1 MSRPEVDPARHH
13 RSRWR
18 RAAAVLAWVLGGL
31 EVVYVVGGLALVKS
45 GQVGRWIN
53 RKPDKTHI
61 TFDSVWP
68 IVPGV
73 VRVRNF
79 RIVNQGRSD
88 QLEGKVDLVW
98 GAVNP
103 LELLASRVHVVWLR
117 CRGVEFR
124 LRPRPRTAEEAA
136 QLRVG
141 YPEIDGVAW
150 APSSAPPGAAPKAK
164 TGKGTTIVFT
174 RSHLA
179 EVREVWIAERRL
191 RGKGMV
197 VASVTVFGDG
207 PIAIPHADV
216 RFEEARIDNGPEET
230 YADLSFRVLG
240 KMARYDTRV
249 TKGPGILE
257 LIRARVE
264 LQARM
269 PSGGGY
275 LNVYLRNAPWIRFD
289 GGEAM
294 LSARLAVGDGKL
306 APASFVELT
315 SADRQAEIGG
325 FFVHGTARTR
335 LDVVEGRGAVPDARL
350 GVDFDRYEL
359 KRGKDA
365 KEPLMIGQGLR
376 IAATAPASLTE
387 VPPKEFAGRLDLG
400 KAEFPKL
407 DFLNALFPAGS
418 RLRIRGGRAS
428 VGGAVDVAA
437 GGASCRGA
445 LKVRAVGLGL
455 DTGGVAM
462 TGAFTLDVAIPQ
474 GDLLEDAFVV
484 DGTRLSLDRFAFD
497 SRHDAATAPDWN
509 ASVAFPEG
517 HIALADGFATRGRVT
532 LHASDSRPVAAFL
545 SKDKPLSGWKK
556 KLVTVGAIDGGGR
569 FSLGRGRLGVD
580 DFRVGWDGAEVR
592 ARFRTDEKG
601 AWGKALVRY
610 GILKAGISLEG
621 KERGL
626 RLLGPQTWYEKR

>member
-1 MSRPEVDPARHH
+1 MRETVHRPL
-13 RSRWR
+13 WR
-18 RAAAVLAWVLGGL
+18 RVLVRLLVVLG
-31 EVVYVVGGLALVKS
+31 VVEAVWVAGGLILVKS

-53 RKPDKTHI
+53 KKPEKTLI

-88 QLEGKVDLVW
+88 QLEGKVDVVW

-103 LELLASRVHVVWLR
+103 LELPARRVHVVWLR

-124 LRPRPRTAEEAA
+124 IRKRPATAEEASR
-136 QLRVG
+136 LRVG
-141 YPEIDGVAW
+141 YPEIEGVAW
-150 APSSAPPGAAPKAK
+150 EPYAPPPGAAPQGKK
-164 TGKGTTIVFT
+164 KGKGTTIVFT
-174 RSHLA
+174 RSHLDD
-179 EVREVWIAERRL
+179 VREVWLFERRL
-191 RGKGMV
+191 RGKGRV

-216 RFEEARIDNGPEET
+216 RFEDARIDNGPEET
-230 YADLSFRVLG
+230 YADLKLRVLG
-240 KMARYDTRV
+240 KMARYDTKV
-249 TKGPGILE
+249 TKGLGILG
-257 LIRARVE
+257 LIRAQVE
-264 LQARM
+264 VAARM
-269 PSGGGY
+269 PSGAGY
-275 LNVYLRNAPWIRFD
+275 LNAFLRNAPWIRFD
-289 GGEAM
+289 GGEAA
-294 LSARLAVGDGKL
+294 LSARLSVGDGKV

-315 SADRQAEIGG
+315 STDRQAEVGG
-325 FFVHGTARTR
+325 FFAHGTARTR

-350 GVDFDRYEL
+350 AVDFDRYEL

-376 IAATAPASLTE
+376 IAVTAPASLSE
-387 VPPKEFAGRLDLG
+387 IPPKTFAGRLELG
-400 KAEFPKL
+400 KAELPKL

-418 RLRIRGGRAS
+418 RLRIRSGRAS
-428 VGGAVDVAA
+428 VDGAFDVAA

-445 LKVRAVGLGL
+445 MKVAAAGLGL

-462 TGAFTLDVAIPQ
+462 TGAFTLDVAIPK
-474 GDLLEDAFVV
+474 GDLLQEAFDV

-517 HIALADGFATRGRVT
+517 HIALAGGLATRGRLT

-556 KLVTVGAIDGGGR
+556 KLVTVGAIDGEGR
-569 FSLGRGRLGVD
+569 FSLSRGRLEVQ
-580 DFRVGWDGAEVR
+580 DFKVGWDGAEVR
-592 ARFRTDEKG
+592 ARFRTDERG

-610 GILKAGISLEG
+610 GILKAGIGLEG
-621 KERGL
+621 KERHL
-626 RLLGPQTWYEKR
+626 RVLGPESWFEKR

>member
-1 MSRPEVDPARHH
+1 MCDPEVGPVRHH

-18 RAAAVLAWVLGGL
+18 RAAGVLAWILGGL
-31 EVVYVVGGLALVKS
+31 ELVWVVGGLALVKS
-45 GQVGRWIN
+45 GQVDRWIN
-53 RKPDKTHI
+53 KKPEKTRI

-73 VRVRNF
+73 VRVRSF

-124 LRPRPRTAEEAA
+124 LRKRPATPEEAA

-150 APSSAPPGAAPKAK
+150 APYAAPPGAVPKAK
-164 TGKGTTIVFT
+164 KGKGTTIVFT

-179 EVREVWIAERRL
+179 DVREVWIGERRL
-191 RGKGMV
+191 RGKGTV

-230 YADLSFRVLG
+230 YADLKFRVLG
-240 KMARYDTRV
+240 KMARYDKRAT
-249 TKGPGILE
+249 TGLGILD

-289 GGEAM
+289 GGEAT
-294 LSARLAVGDGKL
+294 LSARLSVGDGKL
-306 APASFVELT
+306 APASFVELSST
-315 SADRQAEIGG
+315 DRQAEIGG

-335 LDVVEGRGAVPDARL
+335 LDVVEGREGVPDARL
-350 GVDFDRYEL
+350 AVEFDRYEL

-376 IAATAPASLTE
+376 IAVTAPAALTE

-400 KAEFPKL
+400 KAELPKL
-407 DFLNALFPAGS
+407 DFLNALFPSGS
-418 RLRIRGGRAS
+418 RLRIRSGRAT

-445 LKVRAVGLGL
+445 LKVTAAGLGL

-462 TGAFTLDVAIPQ
+462 AGAFTLDVAIPK
-474 GDLLEDAFVV
+474 GDLLQEAFDV
-484 DGTRLSLDRFAFD
+484 DGTRLSLDRFAFE

-517 HIALADGFATRGRVT
+517 HIALAGGLATRGRVT

-556 KLVTVGAIDGGGR
+556 KLVTVGAIDGEGR
-569 FSLGRGRLGVD
+569 FSLSRGRLEVQ
-580 DFRVGWDGAEVR
+580 DFKVGWEGAEVR

-601 AWGKALVRY
+601 SWGKALVRY

-621 KERGL
+621 KERSLHVL
-626 RLLGPQTWYEKR
+626 RPESWYEKR